1 MAFTGSARQEVPDDD
16 LSASV
21 DAAWR
26 RHGPGA
32 LRFATALVGPGDA
45 HDITANAF
53 LRVTRQSGWTSIEH
67 LDRYLLRAVRN
78 EASNLARAR
87 QRRWE
92 RDLRAVADASITD
105 AVVDVDVVRA
115 IATLSIQQRSVV
127 FLAYWQQM
135 TEAEIAST
143 LDISR
148 GTVHRTLSRA
158 QAHLREVL
166 K

>member
-1 MAFTGSARQEVPDDD
+1 MAFTGSARQDEPKVD
-16 LSASV
+16 LDASV
-21 DAAWR
+21 EAAWR
-26 RHGPGA
+26 RYGPAA
-32 LRFATALVGPGDA
+32 LRFATALVGPSDA

-53 LRVTRQSGWTSIEH
+53 LRVTRQSGWTNIEQ

-87 QRRWE
+87 RRRWE
-92 RDLRAVADASITD
+92 RDLQAVADASSID
-105 AVVDVDVVRA
+105 ALVDIDVLRA
-115 IATLSIQQRSVV
+115 IAKLSIQQRSVI

-135 TEAEIAST
+135 TETEIAST
-143 LDISR
+143 LAISR

-158 QAHLREVL
+158 QHHLREAL